1 MTGALNLTFAETQRQ
16 AHSFASRVEA
26 HLLDHSRPLTTREVA
41 EALGEPVHRVQTALH
56 NLVRVKRAH
65 FEAAGKRTVVFRWGP
80 APQQLVPAPRKET
93 LTTAPWTPPR
103 WSNEIARPGGEAH
116 KQFGSLQA
124 DGTVRPYHAPVHGC
138 TGMLKS
144 NVNQGRD

>member
-1 MTGALNLTFAETQRQ
+1 MSGALHLSFAETQRQ
-16 AHSFASRVEA
+16 AHSLASRVEA
-26 HLLDHSRPLTTREVA
+26 LLLNHSRPLTTREVA
-41 EALGEPVHRVQTALH
+41 EAMDEPVHRVQTALH

-65 FEAAGKRTVVFRWGP
+65 SESASKRVLVFRWGP

-93 LTTAPWTPPR
+93 LNTAPWTPPR
-103 WSNEIARPGGEAH
+103 WTNEISRPGGEAH

-138 TGMLKS
+138 VGSLKAS
-144 NVNQGRD
+144 TNEGRD